1 MSAKT
6 YRFGVFE
13 VDLRSGEVRKAGIR
27 IRIQGQP
34 FEVLAILLTQPG
46 EVVTRE
52 ELQRRL
58 WPTDTFVDF
67 DHGVNTAINKL
78 RVALSDTADTPRY
91 IETLPRRGYRFI
103 APVVCEEAAQP
114 LRKADS
120 GPATPARTA
129 QVVPLPVSLEPDNGS
144 QQTQAGKVIT
154 AKDSSAEPASSSAMV
169 DAAKQH
175 RIGLTV
181 GLPILFL
188 MLATAGYGVYSIL
201 NMKRTGPFE
210 TFTITQVTNR
220 QGTVA
225 AAISPDGKYLLS
237 VLDEHG
243 KQSLWLR
250 HLQTNSDTQVIAPSN
265 TLYGSLQFSPDG
277 SYFYFR
283 KATDNTGTTWNLLR
297 APVLGGAPQL
307 ITRDVDT
314 AITFSPD
321 GRRIAFM
328 RNNDPEVGKFQ
339 VIVAHADGTPD
350 DRIFAEGSSP
360 EAPNAVAWSPDSK
373 QIASI
378 LPGSGDL
385 LGAIQFQDVASA
397 KVRTHFSINK
407 VLSTDEVWL
416 PGGQGL
422 LITYANSL
430 APFAPVQIGFLSSDV
445 ARFRTITNDTNS
457 YQTLTLSADG
467 KTLATVQQTATRS
480 LYLLSPAGFNGI
492 PPNPAPAQHR
502 DSLLFGWSANGALY
516 FDDNSDLL
524 QMSPDGTEKTSV
536 LSDPTAAVIG
546 VSGCPDGRYVIL
558 AWAGRGTGNN
568 NKVNIWRA
576 NADGSN
582 PVQLT
587 HGSADVA
594 PICARDGQW
603 VYYKDVIGL
612 QIMRV
617 HLDGGLPEVVPGTVL
632 PGKIFV
638 GTEMSISPDNRR
650 LAFLAAGTAGNDEK
664 IALVPLD
671 EGPKPS
677 VQLLVPDS
685 RVTASPQFS
694 PDGSSLIYPIR
705 ESGAENLWQQPLIG
719 SPGRQITNFRSDGIQ
734 FFQFSPDG
742 KTLGMLRAHIESY
755 VVLLH
760 DTGASAR

>member
-1 MSAKT
+1 MQPDSTLSAKT
-6 YRFGVFE
+6 YRFGIFE
-13 VDLRSGEVRKAGIR
+13 VDLRSGEVRKAGTR

-52 ELQRRL
+52 ELQKRL
-58 WPTDTFVDF
+58 WPTDIFVDF

-103 APVVCEEAAQP
+103 APVVCEEAAQT

-120 GPATPARTA
+120 GSAAPAKTA
-129 QVVPLPVSLEPDNGS
+129 QVVPLPVSSEPDNGS
-144 QQTQAGKVIT
+144 QQTLV
-154 AKDSSAEPASSSAMV
+154 V
-169 DAAKQH
+169 DATKQH

-181 GLPILFL
+181 RLPILFL

-210 TFTITQVTNR
+210 TFAITQATNR

-265 TLYGSLQFSPDG
+265 TLYGSLEFSPDG

-283 KATDNTGTTWNLLR
+283 NATDNTGTTWNLLR

-314 AITFSPD
+314 AATFSPD

-328 RNNDPEVGKFQ
+328 RSNDPEVGKFQ

-350 DRIFAEGSSP
+350 DRIFAEGPSP
-360 EAPNAVAWSPDSK
+360 EAPIAVAWSPDGK
-373 QIASI
+373 QIAST

-397 KVRTHFSINK
+397 KVRRHFAINK
-407 VLSTDEVWL
+407 VLSTDQVWL

-430 APFAPVQIGFLSSDV
+430 APFAPVQIGFLSSDA
-445 ARFRTITNDTNS
+445 ARFRAITNDTNS

-480 LYLLSPAGFNGI
+480 LYLLPPAGFNGI

-502 DSLLFGWSANGALY
+502 DSLLFGWSANGSLY

-524 QMSPDGTEKTSV
+524 QMSPDGTERTTV
-536 LSDPTAAVIG
+536 LSDPTAAVLG

-558 AWAGRGTGNN
+558 AWAGRGASNN

-594 PICARDGQW
+594 PICARGGQW

-638 GTEMSISPDNRR
+638 GTEMGISPDNRR
-650 LAFLAAGTAGNDEK
+650 LAFLATGTAQNDPDDK

-671 EGPKPS
+671 EGPRPS
-677 VQLLVPDS
+677 VQLLVPDP

-694 PDGSSLIYPIR
+694 PDGGSLIYPIR
-705 ESGAENLWQQPLIG
+705 ESGAENLWQQPLIA
-719 SPGRQITNFRSDGIQ
+719 SPGRQITNFQSDGIQ

-760 DTGASAR
+760 DTGASPR

>member
-1 MSAKT
+1 MQPDSTLSAKT

-13 VDLRSGEVRKAGIR
+13 VDLRSGEVRKAGTR

-52 ELQRRL
+52 ELQKRL
-58 WPTDTFVDF
+58 WPTDIFVDF

-114 LRKADS
+114 LRMAHS
-120 GPATPARTA
+120 GSAAPARTA
-129 QVVPLPVSLEPDNGS
+129 QVVPLSLEPDNGS

-181 GLPILFL
+181 RLPILFL
-188 MLATAGYGVYSIL
+188 MLATASYGVYSIL

-210 TFTITQVTNR
+210 TFMITQVTNR

-265 TLYGSLQFSPDG
+265 TLYGSLEFSPDG

-328 RNNDPEVGKFQ
+328 RSNDPEVGKFQ

-350 DRIFAEGSSP
+350 DRIFAEGP
-360 EAPNAVAWSPDSK
+360 RLKP
-373 QIASI
+373 QTQ
-378 LPGSGDL
+378 LPGPL
-385 LGAIQFQDVASA
+385 M
-397 KVRTHFSINK
+397 
-407 VLSTDEVWL
+407 
-416 PGGQGL
+416 
-422 LITYANSL
+422 AN
-430 APFAPVQIGFLSSDV
+430 
-445 ARFRTITNDTNS
+445 R
-457 YQTLTLSADG
+457 
-467 KTLATVQQTATRS
+467 
-480 LYLLSPAGFNGI
+480 
-492 PPNPAPAQHR
+492 
-502 DSLLFGWSANGALY
+502 
-516 FDDNSDLL
+516 
-524 QMSPDGTEKTSV
+524 
-536 LSDPTAAVIG
+536 
-546 VSGCPDGRYVIL
+546 
-558 AWAGRGTGNN
+558 
-568 NKVNIWRA
+568 
-576 NADGSN
+576 
-582 PVQLT
+582 
-587 HGSADVA
+587 
-594 PICARDGQW
+594 
-603 VYYKDVIGL
+603 
-612 QIMRV
+612 
-617 HLDGGLPEVVPGTVL
+617 
-632 PGKIFV
+632 
-638 GTEMSISPDNRR
+638 
-650 LAFLAAGTAGNDEK
+650 
-664 IALVPLD
+664 
-671 EGPKPS
+671 
-677 VQLLVPDS
+677 
-685 RVTASPQFS
+685 SPQFS
-694 PDGSSLIYPIR
+694 RVPATYWARFSSRTWPPLRCGGIFRSIKCYLPTRFGSPAARVFSLLMR
-705 ESGAENLWQQPLIG
+705 TVWQPLHLCKLDFCRAMW
-719 SPGRQITNFRSDGIQ
+719 PDFAPLPTTQIAIR
-734 FFQFSPDG
+734 
-742 KTLGMLRAHIESY
+742 L
-755 VVLLH
+755 
-760 DTGASAR
+760 